1 MSELFYNFCNWI
13 TKMITGIN
21 NTKDMNL
28 YDLIYYCNVE
38 NQVEHITTL
47 VLLVI
52 LGIVAIIIT
61 FIMVNKLI
69 DDFSKD

>member
-1 MSELFYNFCNWI
+1 MSELFYKFCNWI
-13 TKMITGIN
+13 TKMSTGIH
-21 NTKDMNL
+21 NTKDMNG

-52 LGIVAIIIT
+52 LGMVAIITI
-61 FIMVNKLI
+61 FIMVHKLI

>member
-1 MSELFYNFCNWI
+1 MSELFYKFCNWI
-13 TKMITGIN
+13 TKMITGIH
-21 NTKDMNL
+21 NTKDMNG

-52 LGIVAIIIT
+52 LGMVAIITI
-61 FIMVNKLI
+61 FIMVHKLI

>member
-1 MSELFYNFCNWI
+1 MTELFYNFCNWL
-13 TKMITGIN
+13 TKMITGIH
-21 NTKDMNL
+21 NTKDMNW

-47 VLLVI
+47 VLLVM
-52 LGIVAIIIT
+52 LGMVAIITI
-61 FIMVNKLI
+61 FIMVHKLI